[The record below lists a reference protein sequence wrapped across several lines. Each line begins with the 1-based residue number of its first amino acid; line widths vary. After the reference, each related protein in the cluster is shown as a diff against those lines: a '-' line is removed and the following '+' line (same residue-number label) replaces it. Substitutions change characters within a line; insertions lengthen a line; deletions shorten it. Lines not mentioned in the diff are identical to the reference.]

1 MEDTPVELFLDKID
15 EMIISEMAE
24 DESEDAYDTG
34 MVEGYKGG
42 LKTAK
47 QLFMDIFQIV
57 EVTDEV

>member
-1 MEDTPVELFLDKID
+1 MEENPVETFLDKID

-24 DESEDAYDTG
+24 DESEDEYDTG

-47 QLFMDIFQIV
+47 ELFMDVFQISEV
-57 EVTDEV
+57 EDDV